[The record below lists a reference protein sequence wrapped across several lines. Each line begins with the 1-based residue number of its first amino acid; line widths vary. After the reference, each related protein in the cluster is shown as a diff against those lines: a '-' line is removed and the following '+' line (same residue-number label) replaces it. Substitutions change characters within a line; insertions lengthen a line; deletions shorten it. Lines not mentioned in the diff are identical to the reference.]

1 MADLKPKDIVAFL
14 VIAGLILFKL
24 TDHNGSFDVP
34 AALIIGYYFSHR
46 KSGIDPGV

>member
-1 MADLKPKDIVAFL
+1 MHNFKPKDLVAFL

-46 KSGIDPGV
+46 KSGVDQGI